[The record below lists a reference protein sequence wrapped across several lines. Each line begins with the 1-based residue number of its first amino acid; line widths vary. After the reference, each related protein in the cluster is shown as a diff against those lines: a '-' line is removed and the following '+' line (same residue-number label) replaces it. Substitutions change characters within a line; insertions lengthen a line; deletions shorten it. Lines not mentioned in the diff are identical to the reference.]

1 MEQLNT
7 QNNSSQLHIA
17 SDTAKHCRIAVITGA
32 SSGLGQEYCRYL
44 DQKEQL
50 EELWIIARRQER
62 LVELADTLSTHCRIF
77 ALDLSQETSFTELE
91 RQLAAHAPDI
101 RFLINAAGFGKQ
113 GNYADIPRWEQD
125 TMVLLNCKAMMDVTL
140 ICLPYMQRGARILQI
155 SSVASFQ
162 PMQQLNVY
170 AASKAFVS
178 SYSRALRWELFPRHI
193 NLTCVCPYWI
203 RDTEF
208 IATTQTGTSRPT
220 AVHHFPLSTTSSR
233 VVKQS
238 MLHNRMWLP
247 FSCPGIFAPIFRIW
261 SKFAP
266 HELAMLVWEGLR
278 RI

>member
-1 MEQLNT
+1 MEQS
-7 QNNSSQLHIA
+7 NNKNFSSQLHT
-17 SDTAKHCRIAVITGA
+17 DFDRHCRIAVITGA

-50 EELWIIARRQER
+50 DELWIIARRQER
-62 LVELADTLSTHCRIF
+62 LTELADTLSTCCRIF
-77 ALDLSQETSFTELE
+77 ALDLSQEASFTELE
-91 RQLAAHAPDI
+91 QQLAVHTPDI

-113 GNYADIPRWEQD
+113 GNYADIPRREQD

-140 ICLPYMQRGARILQI
+140 LCLPYMQRGARILQI

-247 FSCPGIFAPIFRIW
+247 FSCPGIFAPIFRVW

-266 HELAMLVWEGLR
+266 HELAPRGT
-278 RI
+278 